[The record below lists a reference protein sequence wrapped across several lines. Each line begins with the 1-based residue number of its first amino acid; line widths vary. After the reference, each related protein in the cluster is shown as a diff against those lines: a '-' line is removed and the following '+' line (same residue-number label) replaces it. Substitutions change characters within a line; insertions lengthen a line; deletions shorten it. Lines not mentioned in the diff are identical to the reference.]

1 MQAESTPR
9 QSRSHAVLRTATATG
24 IILACGV
31 ITGLI
36 SARSLGPTGRGQLAA
51 ITVWASTFLY
61 AGTLGLAEAVVYF
74 AAAEPALRARIWMT
88 AQVGAVIL
96 GILITAAGWVLI
108 PLIFSGGG
116 DPAVVGW
123 IQWFLLLF
131 AVPCLSSLC
140 ACSWLQGAG
149 RLGAFNV
156 SRTLVHVVNAIAFL
170 ILLLARDSSVWHFA
184 SALLIGNAAT
194 WLVAGALGPW
204 RSVGTEG
211 PSLQLARRML
221 HYGLRVQIG
230 NWSNAMNVRLDQLLL
245 SLFAPAAS
253 LGVYVV
259 AVTYANVIM
268 TLPGSAALVMLPE
281 IVSEHREG
289 RSSAC
294 LTQWYRRLLWT
305 TVTGCAVVAA
315 SGAYLLPLL
324 FGQAYDEAVPL
335 LVILGPAAV
344 LLGMNQIVST
354 AFDGIDR
361 PQIGSA
367 AELVGLVV
375 TAVSLVALLPR
386 FGMYGAA
393 IASLVAYGA
402 GHVYLLRQAVTV
414 FGGDFRSLCIP
425 TSGDVQA
432 MWRAGAAARGMV
444 RRAPSTPAGTSAL
457 P

>member
-1 MQAESTPR
+1 MPGESTQR
-9 QSRSHAVLRTATATG
+9 ESATHAVLRTATATG

-61 AGTLGLAEAVVYF
+61 AGTFGLSEAVVYF
-74 AAAEPALRARIWMT
+74 AAAEPALRARVWMT

-108 PLIFSGGG
+108 PLLFSGG

-123 IQWFLLLF
+123 IQWYLLLF

-194 WLVAGALGPW
+194 WLVAGAFGPW
-204 RSVGTEG
+204 RSVGTQP
-211 PSLQLARRML
+211 PSLTLARRML
-221 HYGLRVQIG
+221 HYGLRVQVG

-268 TLPGSAALVMLPE
+268 TLPTSAALVMLPE
-281 IVSEHREG
+281 IIREHRES

-294 LTQWYRRLLWT
+294 LKKWYRRLLWA
-305 TVTGCAVVAA
+305 TVIGCAVVAV

-324 FGQAYDEAVPL
+324 FGQAYDDAVPL
-335 LVILGPAAV
+335 LAILGPATV
-344 LLGMNQIVST
+344 LLGMNHIVST

-361 PQIGSA
+361 PQVGSA

-375 TAVSLVALLPR
+375 TAISLVALLPR
-386 FGMYGAA
+386 YGMYGAA
-393 IASLVAYGA
+393 MASLLAYGA

-425 TSGDVQA
+425 TSADVQA
-432 MWRAGAAARGMV
+432 MWRAGAAAREIL
-444 RRAPSTPAGTSAL
+444 RRAPSAPAGTSAL